1 MKKSSL
7 KYQKKET
14 NFVPSYVTSPL
25 LFILSKK
32 DDLLFGEKNDEIPPD
47 NLGKHIILEQGKLF
61 CFSKGRGIPC
71 FERMPPS

>member
-32 DDLLFGEKNDEIPPD
+32 DDLLFGEKKMMKSLLTIW
-47 NLGKHIILEQGKLF
+47 GSILF
-61 CFSKGRGIPC
+61 
-71 FERMPPS
+71 